1 MCWVWKSIE
10 FARRWYWRQNVQVR
24 CIVKITVVG
33 FIYMWLYVTSG
44 DLNSSQLLTP
54 TENPNTPWC
63 KKKGLRQ
70 KRIRW
75 KEFHLNVLCLW
86 FAELIGGLWAK
97 KALGER
103 GTRHG
108 MWNSHNSLPVP
119 DLTLTITWKRLD
131 DYHFLLKWYFGFFDW
146 TDSFTQPST
155 ASRNYF
161 HTRNWNHVE
170 MMDTCTCYPTKW
182 TSIGNNV
189 SVKTAN
195 STTNKRTSFAGCVA
209 MKKLIIKEYI
219 YIILHGRCRRTI
231 FTHEFVFIKRTS
243 AALLCLNNS
252 CLSTVVRK
260 VKVVKTGLLSHCFH

>member
-33 FIYMWLYVTSG
+33 FIYLWLYVTSG

-54 TENPNTPWC
+54 TENTNTPWC

-119 DLTLTITWKRLD
+119 VTILWKRPE
-131 DYHFLLKWYFGFFDW
+131 DYHFLSKWYFGFPDW
-146 TDSFTQPST
+146 TDGFTQPST

-161 HTRNWNHVE
+161 HTRN
-170 MMDTCTCYPTKW
+170 
-182 TSIGNNV
+182 
-189 SVKTAN
+189 
-195 STTNKRTSFAGCVA
+195 
-209 MKKLIIKEYI
+209 
-219 YIILHGRCRRTI
+219 
-231 FTHEFVFIKRTS
+231 
-243 AALLCLNNS
+243 
-252 CLSTVVRK
+252 
-260 VKVVKTGLLSHCFH
+260 

>member
-1 MCWVWKSIE
+1 MCWVRKSIE
-10 FARRWYWRQNVQVR
+10 FSRRWYWRQNVHVR

-33 FIYMWLYVTSG
+33 FIYLWLYVTSG
-44 DLNSSQLLTP
+44 YLNSSQLLTP
-54 TENPNTPWC
+54 TEKPNTPWC
-63 KKKGLRQ
+63 KKRVCVRNGLGE
-70 KRIRW
+70 KSFTLMFFVYDLLNS
-75 KEFHLNVLCLW
+75 KEDY
-86 FAELIGGLWAK
+86 EPK
-97 KALGER
+97 KPWER

-161 HTRNWNHVE
+161 HTRNWNHDE

-182 TSIGNNV
+182 TSLGNNV

-195 STTNKRTSFAGCVA
+195 STTNKRTSFSGCVA
-209 MKKLIIKEYI
+209 MKKLIIREYI
-219 YIILHGRCRRTI
+219 YIYI
-231 FTHEFVFIKRTS
+231 
-243 AALLCLNNS
+243 
-252 CLSTVVRK
+252 
-260 VKVVKTGLLSHCFH
+260 